1 MNLEVT
7 LVGLEL
13 PNPLIL
19 ASGILGETGKSLV
32 RVASSGAGAVTT
44 KSIGLEPRE
53 GHPNPTVVELEHGL
67 LNAIG
72 LPNPGLH
79 SYLEELDAIKTIN
92 VPVIASIFGNQV
104 KEVET
109 LASEL
114 SKSSISAIE
123 INLSCPHAEGYG
135 ASVGTDPEMV
145 YTLTKA
151 VKDTATVPVFVKL
164 TPNVTDIVKIGA
176 AAVRAGSDGLVAINT
191 LKAMA
196 INIELRK
203 PILSAIVGGYSGA
216 AIKPVGVRCVYELA
230 SANLGVPIIGL
241 GGVTSGDDVI
251 EYIMA
256 GATAVGIGTAIY
268 YYDLDS
274 FHQIL
279 TELQATMRAFGV
291 SDLSEIRGAALPRC

>member
-1 MNLEVT
+1 MNLEIS
-7 LVGLEL
+7 LAGLEL
-13 PNPLIL
+13 PNPLVL
-19 ASGILGETGKSLV
+19 ASGILGETGKSLL
-32 RVASSGAGAVTT
+32 RVAESGAGAVTT
-44 KSIGLEPRE
+44 KSIGLQPRE
-53 GHPNPTVVELEHGL
+53 GHPNPTVVELEYGL

-72 LPNPGLH
+72 LPNPGLQ
-79 SYLEELDAIKTIN
+79 SCLEELEAIKAIT
-92 VPVIASIFGNQV
+92 VPVFASIFGNQV
-104 KEVET
+104 EEVET
-109 LASEL
+109 LAFEL
-114 SKSSISAIE
+114 SKSNISAIE

-151 VKDTATVPVFVKL
+151 VKDAAAVPVFVKL
-164 TPNVTDIVKIGA
+164 TPNVTDIVRIGE
-176 AAVRAGSDGLVAINT
+176 AAVRAGSDGIVAINT

-203 PILSAIVGGYSGA
+203 PILSAIVGGYSGP

-241 GGVTSGDDVI
+241 GGVTSGEDVI

-268 YYDLDS
+268 YHDHDS
-274 FHQIL
+274 FHRIL
-279 TELQATMRAFGV
+279 SVLHTTMKALGI
-291 SDLSEIRGAALPRC
+291 SDLSEIRGAALP